1 MTARRLAAGIA
12 ILAAVLALWLA
23 QPSRFVVDGLSMAP
37 ALMPG
42 DVVSTG
48 WLPAADRLHP
58 PVRFERW
65 LVTAPNGDLAVKR
78 VVGLPGEAVAIRDGD
93 LVVGGTA
100 ALKRPPVLAE
110 TAVPLDAAVAVQDSH
125 ATLSPGEVLDDVAF
139 AREVNRPL
147 EAVRDTGLVVI
158 LSTGTAAARLRAT
171 IDGAAVEW
179 RLPAAA
185 EVRVVAGRL
194 DGHLVAVAWRDRAAH
209 APADRRSG
217 LPSRVPEAWSFAA
230 ACRPGHADTARP
242 ECRIAVAGDARIDHA
257 AGWRDVHLRPAADG
271 VASWQLAAESY
282 LVLGDFPTGSLDS
295 RQWGPLPITAIRCRI
310 RRP

>member
-1 MTARRLAAGIA
+1 
-12 ILAAVLALWLA
+12 
-23 QPSRFVVDGLSMAP
+23 MAP

-48 WLPAADRLHP
+48 WLPAADRLRTP
-58 PVRFERW
+58 ARFERW
-65 LVTAPNGDLAVKR
+65 LVVAPDGTDAVKR
-78 VVGLPGEAVAIRDGD
+78 VVGLPGEAVTIRDGD
-93 LVVGGTA
+93 LVVDGTA
-100 ALKRPPVLAE
+100 VLKGPSILAE
-110 TAVPLDAAVAVQDSH
+110 TAVPIDAAVAVQDSH
-125 ATLSPGEVLDDVAF
+125 ATLPPDEVLDDVAF
-139 AREVNRPL
+139 TREVNRSL
-147 EAVRDTGLVVI
+147 ETVRDAGLVAS

-217 LPSRVPEAWSFAA
+217 LPSRVPDAWSFATTCPVDRA
-230 ACRPGHADTARP
+230 QAARP
-242 ECRIAVAGDARIDHA
+242 ECGIAVTGDARIDHA
-257 AGWRDVHLRPAADG
+257 AGWRDVHLRPATDG
-271 VASWQLAAESY
+271 NASWQLAAGSY
-282 LVLGDFPTGSLDS
+282 LVFGDFPTGSIDS
-295 RQWGPLPITAIRCRI
+295 RQWGPLRITSVRCRI